1 MSEITGAICDLADK
15 CGGVVSVC
23 VRNVRGAFDF
33 SFNEKVEISSASTI
47 KVPILLEALRQ
58 ARDGE
63 LDLKASYEITTQML
77 CDGSGVL
84 LHLHDGIR
92 VTLRDLL
99 TLMIIVSDNTATN
112 MVIDIVGLE
121 NVNKTLRSHGF
132 LRTRLQRKM
141 YDWDGI
147 AAGRDNFIV
156 AQEAAQL
163 LAMAARR
170 ELLGDSWDDL
180 VHDILKSQQFTK
192 LGLLLPEGVLA
203 NKTGQVNDAVN
214 DFGIVTTEDFCYS
227 IAVFTQGAPSL
238 GEAQITIGR
247 ISKIIYDKALGK
259 SC

>member
-1 MSEITGAICDLADK
+1 
-15 CGGVVSVC
+15 
-23 VRNVRGAFDF
+23 
-33 SFNEKVEISSASTI
+33 
-47 KVPILLEALRQ
+47 
-58 ARDGE
+58 
-63 LDLKASYEITTQML
+63 
-77 CDGSGVL
+77 
-84 LHLHDGIR
+84 
-92 VTLRDLL
+92 
-99 TLMIIVSDNTATN
+99 
-112 MVIDIVGLE
+112 
-121 NVNKTLRSHGF
+121 
-132 LRTRLQRKM
+132 M

-180 VHDILKSQQFTK
+180 VHDILKAQQFTK